1 MKTLPSHIFNPP
13 DWRSKGTPDA
23 LPADACHAAPQT
35 SPDTVGRSLQLRAS
49 GQAMVEYV
57 LVVAGVILGSYFLM
71 WVLADLLVRG
81 YDEIAAHV
89 CLPIP

>member
-1 MKTLPSHIFNPP
+1 MSRP
-13 DWRSKGTPDA
+13 R
-23 LPADACHAAPQT
+23 Q
-35 SPDTVGRSLQLRAS
+35 SPGGES